1 MLYGVILALLIS
13 KLLHKM
19 VGFINGDI
27 LGATLELVE
36 LIILFTTLAISY
48 R

>member
-1 MLYGVILALLIS
+1 MGVILALLFS
-13 KLLHKM
+13 KLFHKM
-19 VGFINGDI
+19 VGFLIGDI

>member
-1 MLYGVILALLIS
+1 
-13 KLLHKM
+13 M

-36 LIILFTTLAISY
+36 LIILFTTLAFHIDRRFNLSY
-48 R
+48 SSWG